1 MGRKAAKISMP
12 ISATGIW
19 TKRSPLR
26 RYRGGFSFIEL
37 LVVVV
42 IIAVFA
48 GATILSVG
56 TLGSDREIDREV
68 FRLRTLLE
76 LIREEA
82 VMQNR
87 SYGLLFSETGYRFYI
102 YDPQRLLWFE
112 PIDDRFLRER
122 LLQEP
127 LSLGLRLED
136 RDITLDREFDSEA
149 LEAPE
154 PQVVLL
160 ASGEMTPFEAA
171 FYRDLNGGRILLSA
185 ALDGTLEVS
194 ELGFDAQ

>member
-136 RDITLDREFDSEA
+136 RDITLDREFDPEA
-149 LEAPE
+149 LEAPQ

-160 ASGEMTPFEAA
+160 ASGEMTPFEVA
-171 FYRDLNGGRILLSA
+171 FYRELDGGRLLLSA
-185 ALDGTLEVS
+185 TFDGTLEVS
-194 ELGFDAQ
+194 EVGFDVQ